1 MITPNN
7 VREAALKVEEENHRF
22 RRFLKTH
29 ADEEELDQQFLSLH
43 KELFASYDANSSLC
57 RNCCRFYDVSLE
69 NEEISTIAAA
79 KGLTPDAFC
88 KQFLSDGL
96 LGYEIKKPCPFLRED
111 GQCEVEFCKP
121 SECAAYPYTDRL
133 GRMGSL
139 LNIIASAEVCPVVY
153 EMLEQLKDTYHF
165 RKQY

>member
-1 MITPNN
+1 MTALN
-7 VREAALKVEEENHRF
+7 AATAAVSMMCRLKMKRF
-22 RRFLKTH
+22 PP
-29 ADEEELDQQFLSLH
+29 S
-43 KELFASYDANSSLC
+43 
-57 RNCCRFYDVSLE
+57 
-69 NEEISTIAAA
+69 
-79 KGLTPDAFC
+79 
-88 KQFLSDGL
+88 LSDGL

>member
-29 ADEEELDQQFLSLH
+29 ADEEELDQQFRSLH
-43 KELFASYDANSSLC
+43 KELFASYDCSKC

>member
-1 MITPNN
+1 M
-7 VREAALKVEEENHRF
+7 
-22 RRFLKTH
+22 
-29 ADEEELDQQFLSLH
+29 
-43 KELFASYDANSSLC
+43 
-57 RNCCRFYDVSLE
+57 SLE
-69 NEEISTIAAA
+69 NEEVSTIAAA

-88 KQFLSDGL
+88 KQFLSEGL
-96 LGYEIKKPCPFLRED
+96 LGYEMKKPSPFLRED

-121 SECAAYPYTDRL
+121 SECAAYPYTDRP

-153 EMLEQLKDTYHF
+153 EMLERLKDTYHF

>member
-43 KELFASYDANSSLC
+43 KELFASYDCSKC

-96 LGYEIKKPCPFLRED
+96 
-111 GQCEVEFCKP
+111 
-121 SECAAYPYTDRL
+121 
-133 GRMGSL
+133 
-139 LNIIASAEVCPVVY
+139 
-153 EMLEQLKDTYHF
+153 
-165 RKQY
+165 